1 MGTMRANRYESAAMA
16 RASIARAVILVG
28 TVVLLVLV
36 AGILL
41 VVLGAN
47 HSNEVVKA
55 VNSAARFLAGP
66 FDGLFKLHSH
76 NATIAVNWGIAAA
89 VWYLLA
95 RFIARLFLRRP

>member
-1 MGTMRANRYESAAMA
+1 MGTMRANRYASGAVA

-28 TVVLLVLV
+28 TAVLVVLV

-47 HSNEVVKA
+47 HSNELVKA

-66 FDGLFKLHSH
+66 FEGLFTLHSH
-76 NATIAVNWGIAAA
+76 KATTALDWGIAAA
-89 VWYLLA
+89 VWYFVA
-95 RFIARLFLRRP
+95 RFIARLVARRA